1 MTMSVNVAHHGP
13 DAYTTLVV
21 IEDRTYDVANER
33 MTDNW
38 HEADRFTLAA
48 GEHRTVYLHS
58 SCRLRVEEVQG
69 E

>member
-48 GEHRTVYLHS
+48 GEQRTVYLHS
-58 SCRLRVEEVQG
+58 SRRLRVEEVQ